1 MQPTAPAS
9 DNRPRAFHRP
19 IGRTPPG
26 TEGRLVILLARTG
39 GRRTIRVRETD
50 RALAGV
56 YGVLPFELFD
66 TTTRKRLDRA
76 VLDALPW
83 EGRGPDPLGATPE
96 PVTARLDPTMAEG
109 VDL

>member
-1 MQPTAPAS
+1 MQPTDS
-9 DNRPRAFHRP
+9 TDTRPRAYHRP
-19 IGRTPPG
+19 IGRTNPG
-26 TEGRLVILLARTG
+26 TDGRLVILLARTG

-50 RALAGV
+50 RELPGV
-56 YGVLPFELFD
+56 FGVLPFELFD
-66 TTTRKRLDRA
+66 TVTRKRLDQA

-83 EGRGPDPLGATPE
+83 EGKGPDPLGATRE